1 MKKIY
6 FLFTGGRKSILS
18 DVQSGKSPS
27 EFFYGGP
34 ELAKHGYEIEY
45 LEYSDFGYN
54 DKPSKFLFF
63 IKPNLVKTLAK
74 PANLKK
80 LNSAD
85 FLVATTNGY
94 GTALAKL
101 KADKKITATI
111 LFLPMGIFELGAD
124 SARKEVVRK
133 ILSPVISLVISK
145 NETAYLKK
153 EFPELGKQIH
163 YLSFGVD
170 TNFWKPQESSVG
182 QYVLSIGNDSHRDYE
197 LLIKSWK
204 PEYPELR
211 IITKRAISATI
222 PENVKVFAGDWRG
235 KLFSDE
241 EIRTLMQ
248 GALFGILPIRETIQP
263 SGQSACLQMMACGK
277 AVIISR
283 MAGLWDEEGMRDG
296 ETCLLPEP
304 GSVEAMQNKIEI
316 LLNNPN
322 KIAQIGASAT
332 RVVNE
337 RFTTE
342 IMANDF
348 DRIIKQ
354 YAKS

>member
-6 FLFTGGRKSILS
+6 FLFTSGRKRMLKDIEN
-18 DVQSGKSPS
+18 GKSPS
-27 EFFYGGP
+27 EFFYAGP
-34 ELAKHGYEIEY
+34 ELKQKGYEVEY
-45 LEYSDFGYN
+45 LEYSDFGYD
-54 DKPSKFLFF
+54 DKPSKLLFF
-63 IKPNLVKTLAK
+63 IKPSLVRTLGK
-74 PANLKK
+74 PANIQK

-94 GTALAKL
+94 GTALAQL
-101 KADKKITATI
+101 KADKKITATV

-124 SARKEVVRK
+124 SARKEIVRK

-145 NETAYLKK
+145 NETDYLR
-153 EFPELGKQIH
+153 EHFPELINQLH

-170 TNFWKPQESSVG
+170 TNFWKPASSTSS
-182 QYVLSIGNDSHRDYE
+182 YVFSIGNDSHRDYE
-197 LLIKSWK
+197 LLIKAWK
-204 PEYPELR
+204 SEYPQLR
-211 IITKRAISATI
+211 IITKRAISAPI
-222 PENVKVFAGDWRG
+222 QPNVIVQAGDWRG

-241 EIRTLMQ
+241 EIRAMMQ
-248 GALFGILPIRETIQP
+248 NALFGVLPIRDTIQP

-283 MAGLWDEEGMRDG
+283 MAGLWDEDGMRDN

-304 GSVEAMQNKIEI
+304 GSINAMQKKIEY
-316 LLNNPN
+316 LLNNPD
-322 KIAQIGASAT
+322 KISQIGRSAT